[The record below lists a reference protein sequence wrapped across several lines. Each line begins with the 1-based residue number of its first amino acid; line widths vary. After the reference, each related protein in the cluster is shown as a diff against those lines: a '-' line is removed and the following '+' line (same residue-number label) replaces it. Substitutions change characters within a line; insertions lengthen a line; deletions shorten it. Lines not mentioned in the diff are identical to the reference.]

1 MSSISNVGLL
11 TAFAA
16 GFISFL
22 SPCVLPLVPGYI
34 SYVSGSTLDDA
45 QGSSKSRFSTLFVSA
60 CFVSGF
66 SSIFV
71 ALGASA
77 TAISQALLSW
87 RYEAT
92 LIGGGIIVLFGVF
105 MTGLIP
111 MPWLQSE
118 LRFHGDARV
127 GGPLGAYVL
136 GLAFGFGWTPCIGP
150 VLGAIL
156 TLSAVSA
163 TASAGVALLTAYS
176 IGLGAP
182 FILAAAFTDR
192 LLHRLRGMRR
202 AGRILHIGAGGVM
215 VVMGIATATG
225 ITSAFSFWLLENVPL
240 LARVG

>member
-1 MSSISNVGLL
+1 ML

-16 GFISFL
+16 GAISFL

-45 QGSSKSRFSTLFVSA
+45 QDSSGSRFSTLFLSA

-77 TAISQALLSW
+77 TAIGQALLSW

-92 LIGGGIIVLFGVF
+92 LVGGAIVALFGVF
-105 MTGLIP
+105 MTGLIA
-111 MPWLQSE
+111 MPWLQRE
-118 LRFHGDARV
+118 LRFHSGVRA

-156 TLSAVSA
+156 TLGAVSA

-182 FILAAAFTDR
+182 FILTAAFTGR
-192 LLHRLRGMRR
+192 MLHRLRGMRR
-202 AGRILHIGAGGVM
+202 AGRVLHIGAGGVM
-215 VVMGIATATG
+215 VFMGIAMATG
-225 ITSAFSFWLLENVPL
+225 IMSVFSFWLLENVPL
-240 LARVG
+240 LARIG